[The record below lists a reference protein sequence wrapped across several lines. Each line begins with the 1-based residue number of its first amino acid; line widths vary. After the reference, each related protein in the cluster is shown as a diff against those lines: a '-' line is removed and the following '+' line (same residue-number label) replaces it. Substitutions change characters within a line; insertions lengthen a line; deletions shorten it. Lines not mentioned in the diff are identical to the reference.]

1 MASTADVDTVV
12 SLRLFSVVLVIN
24 LVVAVVLIDLG
35 VGFIIL
41 VFVGSVFL
49 SSPKQMNKTNCLEQ
63 HLSY

>member
-24 LVVAVVLIDLG
+24 LVVAVVFIDLG

-49 SSPKQMNKTNCLEQ
+49 SSLKQMNKTNCLVQ